1 MMGNSFGRFKSLKRL
16 LLLAL
21 VAGIAIACQLSN
33 PENSDI
39 AGPVDSAE
47 NSSAQPSSAP
57 ASENSLSTPTASA
70 TYQDP
75 DIPIAAQ
82 YPEQLQAEGRLTD
95 EGANL
100 EFTFPEAIAASAKM
114 TFTLPATAVT
124 SIDLERTAT
133 EPDGLLAQNNWQV
146 LEDSALVKR
155 LNYPWIRTVIAFSGE
170 GDLSGAVILG
180 ETNGQTVQL
189 VVQYPDAAA
198 QTYWATAMLI
208 LDNLEFDAEQLPL
221 VQQ

>member
-1 MMGNSFGRFKSLKRL
+1 
-16 LLLAL
+16 
-21 VAGIAIACQLSN
+21 
-33 PENSDI
+33 
-39 AGPVDSAE
+39 
-47 NSSAQPSSAP
+47 
-57 ASENSLSTPTASA
+57 
-70 TYQDP
+70 P
-75 DIPIAAQ
+75 DIPISTQ

-95 EGANL
+95 EGASL
-100 EFTFPEAIAASAKM
+100 EFTFPAAIAASAKM

-170 GDLSGAVILG
+170 DDLSGAVILG